1 MTEYV
6 IDFNTTSD
14 KNEASTCSPAPTNIE
29 KELSKGLNEAFE
41 EKYGDQYKKVGYQKV
56 NFGVEVKKDT
66 IVIKESFWI
75 RDNGDIE
82 IIDIGHKHRIK
93 GHSISTRLKKKV
105 SNLAMSFHLPT
116 PFILFHQEIEA
127 TFKEG
132 TSVKIIGASLLA
144 SIFALAGI
152 TPEQLLMGTGLF
164 ILIAFFDA
172 VLGVMPNTK
181 DSSDVK
187 KEHTIQSKFWKFVA
201 NLLAMAALISIHLF
215 TKNLV
220 SEPNLLQYIPL
231 NIHFLGIGY
240 LLVNYGYSIF
250 KYIAVANNS
259 KVPIPEAITKHFKKE
274 E

>member
-1 MTEYV
+1 MNHLTF
-6 IDFNTTSD
+6 DFDQHDSPSENITISNTPTTSEKVISEGLNKVFKEKYED
-14 KNEASTCSPAPTNIE
+14 KIKASGYMDVNFDVEIKKNTIHINKIYYIRENGEIEIE
-29 KELSKGLNEAFE
+29 KI
-41 EKYGDQYKKVGYQKV
+41 GY
-56 NFGVEVKKDT
+56 
-66 IVIKESFWI
+66 
-75 RDNGDIE
+75 
-82 IIDIGHKHRIK
+82 KHRVK
-93 GHSISTRLKKKV
+93 EHSINTRVKRKV

-127 TFKEG
+127 TYKEG
-132 TSVKIIGASLLA
+132 TSVKIIGAALLA
-144 SIFALAGI
+144 SIFSLAGI

-181 DSSDVK
+181 DSSDIK

-201 NLLAMAALISIHLF
+201 NLLAMAGLISIHLF

-259 KVPIPEAITKHFKKE
+259 KVPIPEVITKHFKKE